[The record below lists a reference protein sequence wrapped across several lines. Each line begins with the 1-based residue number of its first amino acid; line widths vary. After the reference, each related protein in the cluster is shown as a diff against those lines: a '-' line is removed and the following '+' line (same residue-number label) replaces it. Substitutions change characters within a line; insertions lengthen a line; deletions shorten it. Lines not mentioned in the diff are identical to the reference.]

1 MARISVEDCLRNV
14 ESPFSLVHAAVRRAR
29 QLQMGSKPLMQK
41 KGDKNT
47 VIALR
52 EIAHGLVE
60 QVPLSELEEEIHA
73 QAAVNPEEEFS
84 QIFDSPD
91 LNVGLD
97 ADQEEEEATK
107 TSWMSGRTRKG
118 RTTKTTTKT
127 RPARSTPSQDL
138 GPSTGPRGPTRK
150 TSQRTPIRVRRIVL
164 CSPWGPRA
172 CTRISS
178 GQKSDP
184 WGNLIARFFR

>member
-1 MARISVEDCLRNV
+1 MARISVEDCLRRV

-60 QVPLSELEEEIHA
+60 QVPLSELEEELHTQQPIT
-73 QAAVNPEEEFS
+73 PEEEFA

-91 LNVGLD
+91 LNVKLD
-97 ADQEEEEATK
+97 IDQEEEEEKKAK
-107 TSWMSGRTRKG
+107 K
-118 RTTKTTTKT
+118 
-127 RPARSTPSQDL
+127 STEEEGGDDL
-138 GPSTGPRGPTRK
+138 ED
-150 TSQRTPIRVRRIVL
+150 
-164 CSPWGPRA
+164 W
-172 CTRISS
+172 
-178 GQKSDP
+178 DEEEEEDDDE
-184 WGNLIARFFR
+184 

>member
-41 KGDKNT
+41 KDDKNT

-60 QVPLSELEEEIHA
+60 QVPLSELEEELRTQEPIT
-73 QAAVNPEEEFS
+73 PEEEFA

-91 LNVGLD
+91 LNVKLD
-97 ADQEEEEATK
+97 VDLDEEEEKKAK
-107 TSWMSGRTRKG
+107 KG
-118 RTTKTTTKT
+118 AEK
-127 RPARSTPSQDL
+127 D
-138 GPSTGPRGPTRK
+138 GED
-150 TSQRTPIRVRRIVL
+150 
-164 CSPWGPRA
+164 
-172 CTRISS
+172 
-178 GQKSDP
+178 DP
-184 WGNLIARFFR
+184 EDWDEEEEEGEEEE

>member
-60 QVPLSELEEEIHA
+60 QVPLSEMEAEIHA
-73 QAAVNPEEEFS
+73 QEPITPEEEFA

-91 LNVGLD
+91 LNVKLD
-97 ADQEEEEATK
+97 TDLDEEEDKKEKEGAGKVEEDDPEDWEEEEEE
-107 TSWMSGRTRKG
+107 GEEEE
-118 RTTKTTTKT
+118 
-127 RPARSTPSQDL
+127 
-138 GPSTGPRGPTRK
+138 
-150 TSQRTPIRVRRIVL
+150 
-164 CSPWGPRA
+164 
-172 CTRISS
+172 
-178 GQKSDP
+178 
-184 WGNLIARFFR
+184 

>member
-1 MARISVEDCLRNV
+1 MARISVEDCLRRV

-60 QVPLSELEEEIHA
+60 QVPLSELEAEL
-73 QAAVNPEEEFS
+73 QAKQPITAEEEFA

-91 LNVGLD
+91 LNVKLD
-97 ADQEEEEATK
+97 ADLDEEEDKKEKKGAKKDEEDDPEDWDEEEGEDEEEE
-107 TSWMSGRTRKG
+107 
-118 RTTKTTTKT
+118 
-127 RPARSTPSQDL
+127 
-138 GPSTGPRGPTRK
+138 
-150 TSQRTPIRVRRIVL
+150 
-164 CSPWGPRA
+164 
-172 CTRISS
+172 
-178 GQKSDP
+178 
-184 WGNLIARFFR
+184 

>member
-1 MARISVEDCLRNV
+1 MARISVEDCLRKV

-60 QVPLSELEEEIHA
+60 QVPLSELDEEI
-73 QAAVNPEEEFS
+73 QTRDPITTEEEFA

-91 LNVGLD
+91 LNVKLD
-97 ADQEEEEATK
+97 ADLDEEDDKKEKKGDKKDEEDDPEDWDEEEEE
-107 TSWMSGRTRKG
+107 
-118 RTTKTTTKT
+118 
-127 RPARSTPSQDL
+127 DEEEE
-138 GPSTGPRGPTRK
+138 
-150 TSQRTPIRVRRIVL
+150 
-164 CSPWGPRA
+164 
-172 CTRISS
+172 
-178 GQKSDP
+178 
-184 WGNLIARFFR
+184 

>member
-1 MARISVEDCLRNV
+1 MARISVEDCLRRV

-60 QVPLSELEEEIHA
+60 QVPLSEMDEDLQTKEPITT
-73 QAAVNPEEEFS
+73 EEEFA

-91 LNVGLD
+91 LNVKLD
-97 ADQEEEEATK
+97 VDLDEEEDKKEKKGAKKDEEDDPEDWDEEEE
-107 TSWMSGRTRKG
+107 
-118 RTTKTTTKT
+118 
-127 RPARSTPSQDL
+127 DEEEE
-138 GPSTGPRGPTRK
+138 
-150 TSQRTPIRVRRIVL
+150 
-164 CSPWGPRA
+164 
-172 CTRISS
+172 
-178 GQKSDP
+178 
-184 WGNLIARFFR
+184 

>member
-60 QVPLSELEEEIHA
+60 QVPLSELEAEL
-73 QAAVNPEEEFS
+73 QAKQPITPEEEFA

-91 LNVGLD
+91 LNVKLD
-97 ADQEEEEATK
+97 ADLDEEEDKKEKKGAKKDEEDDPEDWDEEEGEDEEEE
-107 TSWMSGRTRKG
+107 
-118 RTTKTTTKT
+118 
-127 RPARSTPSQDL
+127 
-138 GPSTGPRGPTRK
+138 
-150 TSQRTPIRVRRIVL
+150 
-164 CSPWGPRA
+164 
-172 CTRISS
+172 
-178 GQKSDP
+178 
-184 WGNLIARFFR
+184 

>member
-60 QVPLSELEEEIHA
+60 QVPLSEADEEMHA
-73 QAAVNPEEEFS
+73 PEAVTPEEEFS
-84 QIFDSPD
+84 MIFDSPD

-97 ADQEEEEATK
+97 IDQDEEEEKKTK
-107 TSWMSGRTRKG
+107 KG
-118 RTTKTTTKT
+118 
-127 RPARSTPSQDL
+127 AGADDEDDEDDL
-138 GPSTGPRGPTRK
+138 EDWD
-150 TSQRTPIRVRRIVL
+150 QE
-164 CSPWGPRA
+164 
-172 CTRISS
+172 
-178 GQKSDP
+178 DEEDED
-184 WGNLIARFFR
+184 

>member
-41 KGDKNT
+41 KDDKNT

-60 QVPLSELEEEIHA
+60 QVPLTEMEEELQTQEPITA
-73 QAAVNPEEEFS
+73 EEEFA

-91 LNVGLD
+91 LNVKLD
-97 ADQEEEEATK
+97 TDEDDEDDKKAKKDGDKDEEDDPEDWDEEEEEE
-107 TSWMSGRTRKG
+107 GEEEE
-118 RTTKTTTKT
+118 
-127 RPARSTPSQDL
+127 
-138 GPSTGPRGPTRK
+138 
-150 TSQRTPIRVRRIVL
+150 
-164 CSPWGPRA
+164 
-172 CTRISS
+172 
-178 GQKSDP
+178 
-184 WGNLIARFFR
+184 

>member
-60 QVPLSELEEEIHA
+60 QVPLSELEEELHA
-73 QAAVNPEEEFS
+73 KEPITAAEEFA

-91 LNVGLD
+91 LNVKLD
-97 ADQEEEEATK
+97 ADLDEEDDQKEKKSAAKDGEDDPEDWDEEEEE
-107 TSWMSGRTRKG
+107 
-118 RTTKTTTKT
+118 
-127 RPARSTPSQDL
+127 
-138 GPSTGPRGPTRK
+138 
-150 TSQRTPIRVRRIVL
+150 VEEEE
-164 CSPWGPRA
+164 
-172 CTRISS
+172 
-178 GQKSDP
+178 
-184 WGNLIARFFR
+184 

>member
-52 EIAHGLVE
+52 EIAHGVVE
-60 QVPLSELEEEIHA
+60 QVPLSELEEELHA
-73 QAAVNPEEEFS
+73 QEPITPEEEFA

-91 LNVGLD
+91 LNVKLD
-97 ADQEEEEATK
+97 VDLEEEEEKKAK
-107 TSWMSGRTRKG
+107 KG
-118 RTTKTTTKT
+118 AEK
-127 RPARSTPSQDL
+127 D
-138 GPSTGPRGPTRK
+138 GGD
-150 TSQRTPIRVRRIVL
+150 
-164 CSPWGPRA
+164 
-172 CTRISS
+172 
-178 GQKSDP
+178 DP
-184 WGNLIARFFR
+184 EGWDEEEEEGEEEE

>member
-60 QVPLSELEEEIHA
+60 QVPLSEADEEVRA
-73 QAAVNPEEEFS
+73 QETVSPEEEFS
-84 QIFDSPD
+84 MIFDSPD

-97 ADQEEEEATK
+97 EDQDEEEEKKTK
-107 TSWMSGRTRKG
+107 KG
-118 RTTKTTTKT
+118 DGGDEEDDED
-127 RPARSTPSQDL
+127 DL
-138 GPSTGPRGPTRK
+138 DD
-150 TSQRTPIRVRRIVL
+150 
-164 CSPWGPRA
+164 WEE
-172 CTRISS
+172 
-178 GQKSDP
+178 DEEDED
-184 WGNLIARFFR
+184 

>member
-52 EIAHGLVE
+52 EIAHGVVE
-60 QVPLSELEEEIHA
+60 QVPLSELEAEL
-73 QAAVNPEEEFS
+73 QAKQPITAEEEFA

-91 LNVGLD
+91 LNVKLD
-97 ADQEEEEATK
+97 ADLDEEEDKKEKKGAKKDEEDDPEDWDEEEGEDEEEE
-107 TSWMSGRTRKG
+107 
-118 RTTKTTTKT
+118 
-127 RPARSTPSQDL
+127 
-138 GPSTGPRGPTRK
+138 
-150 TSQRTPIRVRRIVL
+150 
-164 CSPWGPRA
+164 
-172 CTRISS
+172 
-178 GQKSDP
+178 
-184 WGNLIARFFR
+184 

>member
-60 QVPLSELEEEIHA
+60 QVPLSELEAEL
-73 QAAVNPEEEFS
+73 QAKQPITAEEEFA

-91 LNVGLD
+91 LNVKLD
-97 ADQEEEEATK
+97 ADLDEEEDKKEKKGAKKDEEDDPEDWDEEEGEDEEEE
-107 TSWMSGRTRKG
+107 
-118 RTTKTTTKT
+118 
-127 RPARSTPSQDL
+127 
-138 GPSTGPRGPTRK
+138 
-150 TSQRTPIRVRRIVL
+150 
-164 CSPWGPRA
+164 
-172 CTRISS
+172 
-178 GQKSDP
+178 
-184 WGNLIARFFR
+184 